1 MSLNRYAKRRDSNEQ
16 SIVNILRTFGAT
28 VIRSDAVDLIV
39 GYKGVNYLLEVK
51 TPTGVLKPSQIQLR
65 DFWAGKYDIVRS
77 EHEAL
82 RAIGVN
88 V

>member
-1 MSLNRYAKRRDSNEQ
+1 MSLNRWAKKRDSNEA

-39 GYKGVNYLLEVK
+39 GFRGKNYLLEVK
-51 TPTGVLKPSQIQLR
+51 TKTGVLKPSQIHLR
-65 DFWAGKYDIVRS
+65 DFWAGKYDIVRN

-82 RAIGVN
+82 RAIGVD